1 MDMSATRLAH
11 YLDSTL
17 LAPAATP
24 EDIAAL
30 VTEANELGC
39 WAVCVSPTMLP
50 LNVPVGNVQLVS
62 VVDFPSGNQPAEI
75 KAAEAARALALGAHE
90 IDMVANPGFIK
101 NHDHDALVAEIKAV
115 RAEVSGILKVII
127 ESAALTDEEII
138 FACHAVEEGG
148 ADFAKT
154 STGLHPAGGASL
166 HAVELMAATLPGYV
180 EVKASG
186 GIRDY
191 ATAMA
196 MIEAGAARIGTSSAS
211 AILAD
216 APASLPRSGH

>member
-1 MDMSATRLAH
+1 MEMSATRLAH

-17 LAPAATP
+17 LDPKAGADKIT
-24 EDIAAL
+24 AL
-30 VTEANELGC
+30 ITEANELGC
-39 WAVCVSPTMLP
+39 WAVCVRPEQLP
-50 LNVPVGNVQLVS
+50 LPAPLGNVQLAT
-62 VVDFPSGNQPAEI
+62 VVDFPEGRGDAAS
-75 KAAEAARALALGAHE
+75 KALQAARAIALGAHE
-90 IDMVANPGFIK
+90 IDMVANLEFIK
-101 NHDHDALVAEIKAV
+101 NHDRNALVAEIKAV

-138 FACHAVEEGG
+138 LACHAIEEGG

-154 STGLHPAGGASL
+154 STGFHPAGGASL
-166 HAVELMAATLPGYV
+166 HAVKLMAATLPGYI

-196 MIEAGAARIGTSSAS
+196 MIEAGAARIGTSSAR
-211 AILAD
+211 AILGD